1 MEKLQTI
8 DNETQNYLVFQP
20 VFKDFKTPTNS
31 KRIMTQKSKVI
42 SEQNIKPPAHG
53 VINCAAPG
61 VIFLGTK
68 RRMKFYLK
76 LSKASKYSF

>member
-31 KRIMTQKSKVI
+31 KRIMT
-42 SEQNIKPPAHG
+42 
-53 VINCAAPG
+53 
-61 VIFLGTK
+61 
-68 RRMKFYLK
+68 
-76 LSKASKYSF
+76 